1 MNIDSLK
8 SLRPTDTAA
17 SRDAP
22 QVSARIDHTSSPAQ
36 AEEAKPAAE
45 PTRRE
50 LDTAVSKINKTLA
63 EKSQS
68 LVFSVDEDSNRTIV
82 KVIDQST
89 KEVIRQIPT
98 QETLDIAKALE
109 SAQGMLIKQKA

>member
-8 SLRPTDTAA
+8 SLRPADTVV

-22 QVSARIDHTSSPAQ
+22 QVSAKNDPTSSASSTEPAP
-36 AEEAKPAAE
+36 PATE

-50 LDTAVSKINKTLA
+50 LDTAVAKINKTLT
-63 EKSQS
+63 ERSQA
-68 LVFSVDEDSNRTIV
+68 LEFSVDQDSNRTIV
-82 KVIDQST
+82 KVIDQNT
-89 KEVIRQIPT
+89 KEVIRQIPS

>member
-17 SRDAP
+17 GRDAP
-22 QVSARIDHTSSPAQ
+22 QVSARIDQTSSPAKAEATQ
-36 AEEAKPAAE
+36 AAAP
-45 PTRRE
+45 PTRHE
-50 LDTAVSKINKTLA
+50 LDTAVARINKTLA

>member
-8 SLRPTDTAA
+8 SLRPTDTVA

-22 QVSARIDHTSSPAQ
+22 QVSAKIDHTSSPSNAEPAQ
-36 AEEAKPAAE
+36 PAAE
-45 PTRRE
+45 PTRHE
-50 LDTAVSKINKTLA
+50 LDTAVTKINKALA
-63 EKSQS
+63 ERAQS
-68 LVFSVDEDSNRTIV
+68 LEFSVDQDSNRTIV
-82 KVIDQST
+82 KVIDQNT
-89 KEVIRQIPT
+89 QEVIRQIPS

>member
-8 SLRPTDTAA
+8 SLRATDTAA
-17 SRDAP
+17 SRDAA
-22 QVSARIDHTSSPAQ
+22 QVSARIDQASSPAKD
-36 AEEAKPAAE
+36 EAAQPAA
-45 PTRRE
+45 PPSRQE

-82 KVIDQST
+82 KVIDQNT
-89 KEVIRQIPT
+89 KEVIRQIPS